1 MKKYLALLLASLM
14 LLGCLA
20 ACSSEKSTTTPP
32 AETAQDAPQTTVKEE
47 STPADT
53 AEPVETADELEG
65 EITFWHSFTQ
75 GPRLERIQAAA
86 DAFMA
91 EHPKVK
97 INIETYSWAD
107 FYTKWTTGLAS
118 GNVPDM
124 STAQAGQVVEMI
136 NADAI
141 IPLDD
146 MIDEIGRDRFYESPI
161 QEMTYDGSCYAVPI
175 YSHAFVMWYRKDLL
189 EKYNLDVPTTW
200 DEFNAAAT
208 AITQGENGEV
218 YGCSVPMGTNDMYAT
233 CFLDVWAGS
242 CGKSLLTEDHL
253 YIIS

>member
-1 MKKYLALLLASLM
+1 
-14 LLGCLA
+14 
-20 ACSSEKSTTTPP
+20 
-32 AETAQDAPQTTVKEE
+32 
-47 STPADT
+47 
-53 AEPVETADELEG
+53 
-65 EITFWHSFTQ
+65 
-75 GPRLERIQAAA
+75 
-86 DAFMA
+86 
-91 EHPKVK
+91 
-97 INIETYSWAD
+97 
-107 FYTKWTTGLAS
+107 
-118 GNVPDM
+118 M

-208 AITQGENGEV
+208 AITQGENGLRLLCSNGHERYV
-218 YGCSVPMGTNDMYAT
+218 CNVLLGCLGWQLRQVPSDRRPQ
-233 CFLDVWAGS
+233 
-242 CGKSLLTEDHL
+242 GKPDRSG
-253 YIIS
+253 YC

>member
-1 MKKYLALLLASLM
+1 
-14 LLGCLA
+14 
-20 ACSSEKSTTTPP
+20 
-32 AETAQDAPQTTVKEE
+32 
-47 STPADT
+47 
-53 AEPVETADELEG
+53 
-65 EITFWHSFTQ
+65 
-75 GPRLERIQAAA
+75 
-86 DAFMA
+86 
-91 EHPKVK
+91 
-97 INIETYSWAD
+97 
-107 FYTKWTTGLAS
+107 
-118 GNVPDM
+118 M
-124 STAQAGQVVEMI
+124 STAQAGRVVEMI

-242 CGKSLLTEDHL
+242 CGKVPSDRRPQGKPDRSG
-253 YIIS
+253 YC

>member
-1 MKKYLALLLASLM
+1 MKKYLALLLAALM
-14 LLGCLA
+14 LLSCLA
-20 ACSSEKSTTTPP
+20 GCSSADDTTTPP
-32 AETAQDAPQTTVKEE
+32 TETTQDAPQTTDKEDAA
-47 STPADT
+47 P

-86 DAFMA
+86 DSFM
-91 EHPKVK
+91 EKHPKVK

-118 GNVPDM
+118 GNDPDM
-124 STAQAGQVVEMI
+124 STAQAGQVVEMN

-208 AITQGENGEV
+208 AITQGYVCNV
-218 YGCSVPMGTNDMYAT
+218 LLGCLGWQLRQVPSDRRPQ
-233 CFLDVWAGS
+233 
-242 CGKSLLTEDHL
+242 GKPDRSG
-253 YIIS
+253 YC

>member
-1 MKKYLALLLASLM
+1 MA
-14 LLGCLA
+14 G
-20 ACSSEKSTTTPP
+20 CSSADDTTTPP
-32 AETAQDAPQTTVKEE
+32 TETTQDAPQTTDKEDAA
-47 STPADT
+47 P

-86 DAFMA
+86 DSFM
-91 EHPKVK
+91 EKHPKVK

-189 EKYNLDVPTTW
+189 EKYNLDVPRLGTSSMRQRRRSRRARTAKFTAALFRW
-200 DEFNAAAT
+200 ARTICMQRASWMSGLAAA
-208 AITQGENGEV
+208 A
-218 YGCSVPMGTNDMYAT
+218 SP
-233 CFLDVWAGS
+233 F
-242 CGKSLLTEDHL
+242 
-253 YIIS
+253 